1 MQHYKHYKHHLLTK
15 QHSNPVF
22 ARKYSAPANLKIDS
36 PDVAQSRHL
45 KYHAVRTVDV
55 VCKKNTV
62 SQTPPHTKTMLNRK
76 P

>member
-15 QHSNPVF
+15 QHSTPVF

-55 VCKKNTV
+55 VCKKKH
-62 SQTPPHTKTMLNRK
+62 SQPDSTTYQNHVQQ
-76 P
+76 